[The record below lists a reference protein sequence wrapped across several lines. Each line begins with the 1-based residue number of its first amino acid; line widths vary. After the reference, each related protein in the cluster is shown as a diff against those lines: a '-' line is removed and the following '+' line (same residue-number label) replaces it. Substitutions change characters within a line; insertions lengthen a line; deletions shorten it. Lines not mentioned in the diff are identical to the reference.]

1 MNKLIVNS
9 FSFDSSTIHED
20 MYKIFH
26 KSYIEFI
33 HTSSI
38 ENADWIIMDLL
49 TYFELDDIWFN
60 RQTLGSRYAN
70 LNMRNFFIEKKHLL
84 KDKKIILFIH
94 GESFINTRI
103 HKVLKDMNENLNI
116 DYDDIIILD
125 STILSYDGKRHFLSP
140 VDLLVRGYSPSN
152 DPFFKNPYEPKDD
165 EYRSKKISSFNF
177 KFSFIRLIS
186 VMTMMECYDDISEF
200 FIDNEITLFDESYD
214 LYSKNESKYGLTHA
228 KSKYNYDEIYKK
240 VKLPIKFNDE
250 KDYVFDGSSKPMFVI
265 HEKLRN
271 CCFSIVL
278 ETTNNYSRTTPI
290 LIKNNFLSDKSQLSE
305 KTFNTF
311 LNGTLPFIIE
321 SAEFYK
327 KLLEYGFDFSYLKE
341 EFDIDYENN
350 TLEENFLKI
359 KDFTTKLKNMSIVE
373 VNSLRTKYNYLIL
386 NNYNIIKGFLEG
398 KITEKTYNLLQSL
411 ISKKII

>member
-1 MNKLIVNS
+1 MFSPYKFTSEESNS
-9 FSFDSSTIHED
+9 FCIGQNHQL
-20 MYKIFH
+20 
-26 KSYIEFI
+26 
-33 HTSSI
+33 
-38 ENADWIIMDLL
+38 A
-49 TYFELDDIWFN
+49 
-60 RQTLGSRYAN
+60 
-70 LNMRNFFIEKKHLL
+70 
-84 KDKKIILFIH
+84 
-94 GESFINTRI
+94 
-103 HKVLKDMNENLNI
+103 
-116 DYDDIIILD
+116 
-125 STILSYDGKRHFLSP
+125 
-140 VDLLVRGYSPSN
+140 
-152 DPFFKNPYEPKDD
+152 
-165 EYRSKKISSFNF
+165 
-177 KFSFIRLIS
+177 
-186 VMTMMECYDDISEF
+186 DDISEF